1 MLSPKSTTAVSVMR
15 RWMQFHSSCRV
26 SRLPSCVRCHARHRL
41 EIDERTS
48 TVIGEDFSD
57 SEQSVARGI
66 ELSFDEQAIAV
77 ITAM

>member
-15 RWMQFHSSCRV
+15 RWIHFRSSCRV
-26 SRLPSCVRCHARHRL
+26 SHLPRCVRCHARRRL

-48 TVIGEDFSD
+48 TVIEEDFSD
-57 SEQSVARGI
+57 SEQSVARVI